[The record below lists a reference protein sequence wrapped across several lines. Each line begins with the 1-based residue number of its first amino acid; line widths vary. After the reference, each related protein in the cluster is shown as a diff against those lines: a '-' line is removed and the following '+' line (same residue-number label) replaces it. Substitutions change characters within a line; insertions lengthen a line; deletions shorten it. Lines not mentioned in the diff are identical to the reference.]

1 MVTPL
6 TLWLSLYMYIH
17 TCVRAI
23 EHATLLSTLA
33 PTVCHYSASLVKRE
47 FYLFSLLFQVSA
59 WGGYVFIINLVPLHV
74 FILILMGRFSNR
86 YYVYCMCMTL
96 MPFVAADLH
105 SSIHT
110 ITYILGFQLIHTFS
124 LTSLSFP
131 SLSSLSFYLSL
142 SPLSSHSL
150 FLSLFFPTLFLPRI
164 YVAYVTF
171 YLLGLIMSMQVPFV
185 GFQPIRTSEHMAAA
199 GVFALLNAYGLLKY
213 LQARLTGR
221 QFRKLFFAAVV
232 TSAGLV
238 FVAVVLLT
246 YLGYVAPWS
255 GRFYSLYDTG

>member
-1 MVTPL
+1 MF
-6 TLWLSLYMYIH
+6 TL
-17 TCVRAI
+17 
-23 EHATLLSTLA
+23 
-33 PTVCHYSASLVKRE
+33 
-47 FYLFSLLFQVSA
+47 
-59 WGGYVFIINLVPLHV
+59 
-74 FILILMGRFSNR
+74 
-86 YYVYCMCMTL
+86 
-96 MPFVAADLH
+96 
-105 SSIHT
+105 
-110 ITYILGFQLIHTFS
+110 
-124 LTSLSFP
+124 
-131 SLSSLSFYLSL
+131 
-142 SPLSSHSL
+142 
-150 FLSLFFPTLFLPRI
+150 RI

-221 QFRKLFFAAVV
+221 QFRRLFFASVV
-232 TSAGLV
+232 ASAGVV